1 MVDIYAQLDRY
12 LDSDIEMEIWKAVS
26 IKLSRDL
33 LKKLF
38 MPQATEL
45 AIALTKAET
54 YESLRLFLDEQKT
67 I

>member
-1 MVDIYAQLDRY
+1 MRDIYAQLDRY

-38 MPQATEL
+38 ISQATEL
-45 AIALTKAET
+45 AIALTKAESH
-54 YESLRLFLDEQKT
+54 ESLRLFLDEQKT

>member
-1 MVDIYAQLDRY
+1 MDIYAQLDRY

-45 AIALTKAET
+45 AIALTKAES

>member
-1 MVDIYAQLDRY
+1 VSDIYAQLDRY

-38 MPQATEL
+38 MHQATEL
-45 AIALTKAET
+45 AIALTKAES